1 MSTFANQLKNEISR
15 ISKKEVRG
23 ELQQLKQASTKYRS
37 EISALK
43 RQVAALEM
51 ALKKL
56 AKTQSRV
63 SKQEE
68 PLPQEKLRFSA
79 TGFANLRKK
88 MGFSADQ
95 MGKLI
100 GVTPLSI
107 YRWEQGK
114 ARPRANQLV
123 AIAAARK
130 MGKKSAVAKIG
141 A

>member
-1 MSTFANQLKNEISR
+1 
-15 ISKKEVRG
+15 
-23 ELQQLKQASTKYRS
+23 
-37 EISALK
+37 
-43 RQVAALEM
+43 
-51 ALKKL
+51 
-56 AKTQSRV
+56 
-63 SKQEE
+63 
-68 PLPQEKLRFSA
+68 
-79 TGFANLRKK
+79 
-88 MGFSADQ
+88 

-123 AIAAARK
+123 AIAEARK